1 MASDNLHTD
10 DHAAHGDMVKTIWR
24 TFWIMLVITIVEIAI
39 ALTLTARVPQMALNS
54 FYIVMSLAKAYYI
67 VAVFMH
73 LKFERKAL
81 ATTILLPVIFLLYAV
96 VVLLVEGDYWLKSVA
111 NY

>member
-1 MASDNLHTD
+1 MASNTAHTD
-10 DHAAHGDMVKTIWR
+10 GHAPHGDMVKTIWK
-24 TFWIMLVITIVEIAI
+24 TFWIMLVITIVEIII
-39 ALTLTARVPQMALNS
+39 ALVFTGSVPQLVLNF

-67 VAVFMH
+67 VGVFMH

-96 VVLLVEGDYWLKSVA
+96 VVMLVEGNYWLDLVL

>member
-1 MASDNLHTD
+1 MNQDIVNPDA
-10 DHAAHGDMVKTIWR
+10 HAGHGDMVKTIWR
-24 TFWIMLVITIVEIAI
+24 TFWIMLIITIVEIAI
-39 ALTLTARVPQMALNS
+39 ALTLTGKLPQLALNS
-54 FYIVMSLAKAYYI
+54 FYIVMSLLKAYYI

-96 VVLLVEGDYWLKSVA
+96 VVLLVEGDYWLDSVA